1 MNHKSGSPEQPSCVL
16 LCGKT
21 ELLDYETLKQI
32 AQYYNVVVSGERIN
46 TEIYRKKLTR
56 KIHIY
61 NDDPT
66 SDNFKKIAYAYSPDV
81 IWYFSGFADGG
92 DGLDN
97 ENKKIEKL
105 MECCV
110 ANDVQ
115 KLIFI
120 SSINSLNY
128 NPVIEQKMIVGKE
141 FPGTRSFDCAKLEEL
156 VSFNAGKNR
165 IRTITVRV
173 PYIACKSSRTNYMG
187 RVFESMNLE
196 GTVSFPY
203 NEKQMIDFLSL
214 RDLCELLISITEE
227 TMDET
232 GEYTVLSGYE
242 NTYGGF
248 GSLLKGLDAM
258 VKLEYDRP
266 AVYNLVFNKEIEA
279 RRVRENY
286 GFIPADDVLSTI
298 REAYNEYTRNVIKK
312 SAIKEK
318 IKKIA
323 SYLSEN
329 TLKVAELVILFMVVQ
344 YLLKYTSDSVY
355 FKYVD
360 LRLFFVVILGMTH
373 GMHIGVLAGILECIS
388 LFFVY
393 RQTGVNGTML
403 FYNVDYWLPFAIY
416 LMTGAITGY
425 ITTAKNQKLSF
436 MEQET
441 TALQDKYMFLN
452 NVYMSVIDNKEEYK
466 RQILGYQ
473 DSFGKIFEAV
483 EKLDSSVPA
492 DIFMNGV
499 NTLERILNNRSIAIY
514 TMDEWQKYLRLVACS
529 REMMTRLT
537 NSVSIEDFREI
548 YNSIIEK
555 DTWKNTDFKEGLPMY
570 AYAIVEDGKVR
581 LMICLFE
588 AGPEQMGLYYMNLFT
603 ILCSLIRVSFIR
615 ALEYQEAI
623 EDEKYYR
630 ETEVLI
636 PSFFEEELNSQRKM
650 AEAGV
655 ASYILL
661 EIEADDV
668 VGFNDSLKGLI
679 RHSDI
684 AGAGYDGKYYLL
696 LTQTNKDIVGIVG
709 KRFKEHGINF
719 SVVEGM

>member
-46 TEIYRKKLTR
+46 RDIYRRKLTR

-61 NDDPT
+61 NEDPT
-66 SDNFKKIAYAYSPDV
+66 SENFRKIAYAYSPDV

-97 ENKKIEKL
+97 ENRKIEKL
-105 MECCV
+105 IECCV
-110 ANDVQ
+110 ANEVQ
-115 KLIFI
+115 KLIII

-128 NPVIEQKMIVGKE
+128 TPLTEQKMIIGKE
-141 FPGTRSFDCAKLEEL
+141 FASPRSFDCAKMEEL
-156 VSFNAGKNR
+156 VSFNAGR
-165 IRTITVRV
+165 GQIRTVIVRA
-173 PYIACKSSRTNYMG
+173 PYISGRISRNNYLSSIFATMMDNG
-187 RVFESMNLE
+187 A
-196 GTVSFPY
+196 VSFPY
-203 NEKQMIDFLSL
+203 NEKQMIDFFSL

-227 TMDET
+227 TMDST
-232 GEYTVLSGYE
+232 GEYTVLSGYQT
-242 NTYGGF
+242 TYGEF
-248 GSLLKGLDAM
+248 GSMLKGLDAT

-266 AVYNLVFNKEIEA
+266 AVYDLVLNKEREA
-279 RRVRENY
+279 QRVRESY
-286 GFIPADDVLSTI
+286 GFIAADNVLDGLD
-298 REAYNEYTRNVIKK
+298 EAYREYSRNVVKK
-312 SAIKEK
+312 SALKEK
-318 IKKIA
+318 LGKFLTLV
-323 SYLSEN
+323 SDN
-329 TLKVAELVILFMVVQ
+329 TLKFAELIILFIAVQ

-355 FKYVD
+355 FKYID

-373 GMHIGVLAGILECIS
+373 GMHIGILAGVLECIS
-388 LFFVY
+388 LVLVY
-393 RQTGVNGTML
+393 RQTGVNGMML

-425 ITTAKNQKLSF
+425 ITTAKNQKISF

-441 TALQDKYMFLN
+441 AALQDKYMFLN

-537 NSVSIEDFREI
+537 NSVSIDDFRIIYDEI
-548 YNSIIEK
+548 LDK
-555 DTWKNTDFKEGLPMY
+555 GTWKNTDFAPGLPMY
-570 AYAIVEDGKVR
+570 AYGIVEDGKIR

-630 ETEVLI
+630 DTEVLI
-636 PSFFEEELNSQRKM
+636 PSFFEDELNSQRKM

-661 EIEADDV
+661 QIEESDV
-668 VGFNDSLKGLI
+668 TSFNDSLKGLI

-684 AGAGYDGKYYLL
+684 AGAGYDGNYYLL
-696 LTQTNKDIVGIVG
+696 LTQTNRDIVGIVG
-709 KRFKEHGINF
+709 KRLTEHEIKYT
-719 SVVEGM
+719 VVEGM

>member
-1 MNHKSGSPEQPSCVL
+1 MNHRSGSPEQPSCVL

-32 AQYYNVVVSGERIN
+32 AQYYNVVVSGEKIN

-61 NDDPT
+61 NEDPT
-66 SDNFKKIAYAYSPDV
+66 SENFRKIAYAYSPDV
-81 IWYFSGFADGG
+81 VWYFSGFADGG

-97 ENKKIEKL
+97 ENRKIEKL
-105 MECCV
+105 IENCV
-110 ANDVQ
+110 ANEIQ
-115 KLIFI
+115 KLIVI

-128 NPVIEQKMIVGKE
+128 TPLMEQKMVIGKE
-141 FPGTRSFDCAKLEEL
+141 FPSSRAFDCAKMEEL
-156 VSFNAGKNR
+156 VYFNAGKNM
-165 IRTITVRV
+165 IRTITVRA
-173 PYIACKSSRTNYMG
+173 PYIAGKSNRFNYLGSIFADMTAG
-187 RVFESMNLE
+187 
-196 GTVSFPY
+196 GKVSFPY

-214 RDLCELLISITEE
+214 RDMCELLISITEE
-227 TMDET
+227 TMDT
-232 GEYTVLSGYE
+232 TDEYTVLSGYE
-242 NTYGGF
+242 KNY
-248 GSLLKGLDAM
+248 GSLGAALKELDLS
-258 VKLEYDRP
+258 VDLEYNKP
-266 AVYNLVFNKEIEA
+266 AVYNLVLNRSNEA
-279 RRVRENY
+279 RRIRENY
-286 GFIPADDVLSTI
+286 GFIAADDVFSVLK
-298 REAYNEYTRNVIKK
+298 EAYDDYSRNVIKK
-312 SAIKEK
+312 SAVKEK
-318 IKKIA
+318 AKRFLAMVSDNTFKIA
-323 SYLSEN
+323 
-329 TLKVAELVILFMVVQ
+329 ELIILFIAVQ

-360 LRLFFVVILGMTH
+360 LRLFFVVIMGMTH
-373 GMHIGVLAGILECIS
+373 GMHIGLLAGMLECIS
-388 LFFVY
+388 LILVY

-436 MEQET
+436 MEEET
-441 TALQDKYMFLN
+441 AALQDKYMFLN

-499 NTLERILNNRSIAIY
+499 NTLERILNNHSISIY
-514 TMDEWQKYLRLVACS
+514 TMDDWQKYLRMVACS

-537 NSVSIEDFREI
+537 NSVSIEDFRDI
-548 YNSIIEK
+548 YNEILEK

-570 AYAIVEDGKVR
+570 AYGIVEEGKVR

-603 ILCSLIRVSFIR
+603 ILCSLIRVSFLR

-623 EDEKYYR
+623 EDEKFYR

-636 PSFFEEELNSQRKM
+636 PAFFEEELNSQRKM

-661 EIEADDV
+661 QIEEDDV
-668 VGFNDSLKGLI
+668 ASFDACLKGLI

-684 AGAGYDGKYYLL
+684 AGAGYDGNYYLL
-696 LTQTNKDIVGIVG
+696 LTQTNRDIVGIVG
-709 KRFKEHGINF
+709 KRLTEHDIKYT
-719 SVVEGM
+719 VVEGM

>member
-46 TEIYRKKLTR
+46 RDIYRRKLTR

-61 NDDPT
+61 NEDPT
-66 SDNFKKIAYAYSPDV
+66 SENFKKIAYAYSPDV

-97 ENKKIEKL
+97 ESRKIERL
-105 MECCV
+105 IECCV
-110 ANDVQ
+110 ANEVQ
-115 KLIFI
+115 KLIII

-128 NPVIEQKMIVGKE
+128 TPLTEQKMIIGKE
-141 FPGTRSFDCAKLEEL
+141 FASPRSFDCAKMEEL
-156 VSFNAGKNR
+156 VSFNAGR
-165 IRTITVRV
+165 GQIRTVIVRA
-173 PYIACKSSRTNYMG
+173 PYISGRISRNNYLSSIFATMMDNG
-187 RVFESMNLE
+187 A
-196 GTVSFPY
+196 VSFPY
-203 NEKQMIDFLSL
+203 NEKQMIDFFSL

-227 TMDET
+227 TMDST
-232 GEYTVLSGYE
+232 GEYTVLSGYQT
-242 NTYGGF
+242 TYGEF
-248 GSLLKGLDAM
+248 GSMLKGLDAT

-266 AVYNLVFNKEIEA
+266 AVYDLVLNKEREA
-279 RRVRENY
+279 QRVRESY
-286 GFIPADDVLSTI
+286 GFIAADNVLDGLD
-298 REAYNEYTRNVIKK
+298 EAYREYSRNVVKK
-312 SAIKEK
+312 SALKEK
-318 IKKIA
+318 LGKFLTLV
-323 SYLSEN
+323 SDN
-329 TLKVAELVILFMVVQ
+329 TLKFAELIILFIAVQ

-355 FKYVD
+355 FKYID

-373 GMHIGVLAGILECIS
+373 GMHIGILAGVLECIS
-388 LFFVY
+388 LVLVY
-393 RQTGVNGTML
+393 RQTGVNGMML

-425 ITTAKNQKLSF
+425 ITTAKNQKISF

-441 TALQDKYMFLN
+441 AALQDKYMFLN

-529 REMMTRLT
+529 REMMARLT
-537 NSVSIEDFREI
+537 NSVSIDDFRIIYDEI
-548 YNSIIEK
+548 LDK
-555 DTWKNTDFKEGLPMY
+555 GTWKNTDFAPGLPMY
-570 AYAIVEDGKVR
+570 AYGIVEDGKVR

-615 ALEYQEAI
+615 ALEYQQAI

-630 ETEVLI
+630 DTEVLI
-636 PSFFEEELNSQRKM
+636 PSFFEDELNSQRKM

-661 EIEADDV
+661 QIEESDV
-668 VGFNDSLKGLI
+668 TSFNDSLKGLI

-684 AGAGYDGKYYLL
+684 AGAGYDGNYYLL
-696 LTQTNKDIVGIVG
+696 LTQTNRDIVGIVG
-709 KRFKEHGINF
+709 KRLTEHEIKYT
-719 SVVEGM
+719 VVEGM

>member
-1 MNHKSGSPEQPSCVL
+1 MNHKSSSPEQPSCVL

-32 AQYYNVVVSGERIN
+32 AQYYNVVVSGERIDRD
-46 TEIYRKKLTR
+46 IYRKKLTR

-61 NDDPT
+61 NEDPT
-66 SDNFKKIAYAYSPDV
+66 SENFRKITYAYSPDV

-97 ENKKIEKL
+97 ESRKIEKL
-105 MECCV
+105 IECCV
-110 ANDVQ
+110 ANEVQ
-115 KLIFI
+115 KLIVI

-128 NPVIEQKMIVGKE
+128 TPLTEQKMIIGKE
-141 FPGTRSFDCAKLEEL
+141 FASPRSFDCAKMEEL
-156 VSFNAGKNR
+156 VSFNAGR
-165 IRTITVRV
+165 GQIRTIIVRT
-173 PYIACKSSRTNYMG
+173 PYLAGKTSRNNYLGSIFADMTEHG
-187 RVFESMNLE
+187 A
-196 GTVSFPY
+196 VSFPY
-203 NEKQMIDFLSL
+203 NEKQMIDFFSL

-227 TMDET
+227 TMDTT
-232 GEYTVLSGYE
+232 GEYTMLSGYQT
-242 NTYGGF
+242 TYEEF
-248 GSLLKGLDAM
+248 GSMLKGLDAT

-266 AVYNLVFNKEIEA
+266 SVYNLVLNKEREA
-279 RRVRENY
+279 QRVRENY
-286 GFIPADDVLSTI
+286 GFIAADNVLDGLN
-298 REAYNEYTRNVIKK
+298 EAYNEYSRNVVRR
-312 SAIKEK
+312 SALKEK
-318 IKKIA
+318 LGRIM
-323 SYLSEN
+323 SLVSEN
-329 TLKVAELVILFMVVQ
+329 TLKFAELIILFIAVQ

-373 GMHIGVLAGILECIS
+373 GMHIGILAGVLECIS
-388 LFFVY
+388 LIFVY

-441 TALQDKYMFLN
+441 AALQDKYMFLN

-514 TMDEWQKYLRLVACS
+514 TMDEWQKFLRLVACS
-529 REMMTRLT
+529 RDMMTRLT
-537 NSVSIEDFREI
+537 NSVSIDDFRIIYDEI
-548 YNSIIEK
+548 AAK
-555 DTWKNTDFKEGLPMY
+555 GTWKNTDFKPGLPMY
-570 AYAIVEDGKVR
+570 AYGIVENGKIR

-603 ILCSLIRVSFIR
+603 ILCSLIRVSFLR

-630 ETEVLI
+630 DTEVLI
-636 PSFFEEELNSQRKM
+636 PSFFEDELNSQRKM

-661 EIEADDV
+661 QIEESDV
-668 VGFNDSLKGLI
+668 TSFDNCLKGLI
-679 RHSDI
+679 RHSDM
-684 AGAGYDGKYYLL
+684 AGAGYDGNYYLL
-696 LTQTNKDIVGIVG
+696 LTQTNRDIVGIVG
-709 KRFKEHGINF
+709 KRLSKHNIKYT
-719 SVVEGM
+719 VVEGM

>member
-46 TEIYRKKLTR
+46 RDIYRRKLTR

-61 NDDPT
+61 NEDPT
-66 SDNFKKIAYAYSPDV
+66 SENFRKIAYAYSPDV

-97 ENKKIEKL
+97 ENRKIEKL
-105 MECCV
+105 IECCV
-110 ANDVQ
+110 ANEVQ
-115 KLIFI
+115 KLIII

-128 NPVIEQKMIVGKE
+128 TPLTEQKMIIGKE
-141 FPGTRSFDCAKLEEL
+141 FASPRSFDCAKMEEL
-156 VSFNAGKNR
+156 VSFNAGR
-165 IRTITVRV
+165 GQIRTVIVRA
-173 PYIACKSSRTNYMG
+173 PYISGRISRNNYLSSIFATMMDNG
-187 RVFESMNLE
+187 A
-196 GTVSFPY
+196 VSFPY
-203 NEKQMIDFLSL
+203 NEKQMIDFFSL

-227 TMDET
+227 TMDST
-232 GEYTVLSGYE
+232 GEYTVLSGYQT
-242 NTYGGF
+242 TYGEF
-248 GSLLKGLDAM
+248 GSMLKGLDAT

-266 AVYNLVFNKEIEA
+266 AVYDLVLNKEREA
-279 RRVRENY
+279 QRVRESY
-286 GFIPADDVLSTI
+286 GFIAADNVLDGLD
-298 REAYNEYTRNVIKK
+298 EAYREYSRNVVKK
-312 SAIKEK
+312 SALKEK
-318 IKKIA
+318 LGKFLTLV
-323 SYLSEN
+323 SDN
-329 TLKVAELVILFMVVQ
+329 TLKFAELIILFIAVQ

-355 FKYVD
+355 FKYID

-373 GMHIGVLAGILECIS
+373 GMHIGILAGVLECIS
-388 LFFVY
+388 LVLVY
-393 RQTGVNGTML
+393 RQTGVNGMML

-425 ITTAKNQKLSF
+425 ITTAKNQKISF

-441 TALQDKYMFLN
+441 EALQDKYMFLN

-537 NSVSIEDFREI
+537 NSVSIDDFRIIYDEI
-548 YNSIIEK
+548 LDK
-555 DTWKNTDFKEGLPMY
+555 GTWKNTDFAPGLPMY
-570 AYAIVEDGKVR
+570 AYGIVEDGKIR

-630 ETEVLI
+630 DTEVLI
-636 PSFFEEELNSQRKM
+636 PSFFEDELNSQRKM

-661 EIEADDV
+661 QIEESDV
-668 VGFNDSLKGLI
+668 TSFNDSLKGLI

-684 AGAGYDGKYYLL
+684 AGAGYDGNYYLL
-696 LTQTNKDIVGIVG
+696 LTQTNRDIVGIVG
-709 KRFKEHGINF
+709 KRLTEHEIKYT
-719 SVVEGM
+719 VVEGM

>member
-46 TEIYRKKLTR
+46 RDIYRRKLTR

-61 NDDPT
+61 NEDPT
-66 SDNFKKIAYAYSPDV
+66 SENFRKIAYAYSPDV

-97 ENKKIEKL
+97 ENRKIEKL
-105 MECCV
+105 IECCV
-110 ANDVQ
+110 ANEVQ
-115 KLIFI
+115 KLIII

-128 NPVIEQKMIVGKE
+128 TPLTEQKMIIGKE
-141 FPGTRSFDCAKLEEL
+141 FASPRSFDCAKMEEL
-156 VSFNAGKNR
+156 VSFNAGR
-165 IRTITVRV
+165 GQIRTVIVRA
-173 PYIACKSSRTNYMG
+173 PYISGRISRNNYLSSIFATMMDNG
-187 RVFESMNLE
+187 A
-196 GTVSFPY
+196 VSFPY
-203 NEKQMIDFLSL
+203 NEKQMIDFFSL

-227 TMDET
+227 TMDST
-232 GEYTVLSGYE
+232 GEYTVLSGYQT
-242 NTYGGF
+242 TYGEF
-248 GSLLKGLDAM
+248 GSMLKGLDAT

-266 AVYNLVFNKEIEA
+266 AVYDLVLNKEREA
-279 RRVRENY
+279 QRVRESY
-286 GFIPADDVLSTI
+286 GFIAADNVLDGLD
-298 REAYNEYTRNVIKK
+298 EAYREYSRNVVKK
-312 SAIKEK
+312 SALKEK
-318 IKKIA
+318 LGKFLTLV
-323 SYLSEN
+323 SDN
-329 TLKVAELVILFMVVQ
+329 TLKFAELIILFIAVQ

-355 FKYVD
+355 FKYID

-373 GMHIGVLAGILECIS
+373 GMHIGILAGVLECIS
-388 LFFVY
+388 LVLVY
-393 RQTGVNGTML
+393 RQTGVNGMML

-425 ITTAKNQKLSF
+425 ITTAKNQKISF

-441 TALQDKYMFLN
+441 EALQDKYMFLN

-537 NSVSIEDFREI
+537 NSVSIDDFRIIYDEI
-548 YNSIIEK
+548 LDK
-555 DTWKNTDFKEGLPMY
+555 GTWKNTDFAPGLPMY
-570 AYAIVEDGKVR
+570 AYGIVEDGKVR

-630 ETEVLI
+630 DTEVLI
-636 PSFFEEELNSQRKM
+636 PSFFEDELNSQRKM

-661 EIEADDV
+661 QIEESDV
-668 VGFNDSLKGLI
+668 TSFNDSLKGLI

-684 AGAGYDGKYYLL
+684 AGAGYDGNYYLL
-696 LTQTNKDIVGIVG
+696 LTQTNRDIVGIVG
-709 KRFKEHGINF
+709 KRLTEHEIKYT
-719 SVVEGM
+719 VVEGM

>member
-1 MNHKSGSPEQPSCVL
+1 
-16 LCGKT
+16 
-21 ELLDYETLKQI
+21 
-32 AQYYNVVVSGERIN
+32 
-46 TEIYRKKLTR
+46 
-56 KIHIY
+56 
-61 NDDPT
+61 
-66 SDNFKKIAYAYSPDV
+66 
-81 IWYFSGFADGG
+81 
-92 DGLDN
+92 
-97 ENKKIEKL
+97 
-105 MECCV
+105 
-110 ANDVQ
+110 
-115 KLIFI
+115 
-120 SSINSLNY
+120 
-128 NPVIEQKMIVGKE
+128 
-141 FPGTRSFDCAKLEEL
+141 
-156 VSFNAGKNR
+156 
-165 IRTITVRV
+165 
-173 PYIACKSSRTNYMG
+173 
-187 RVFESMNLE
+187 
-196 GTVSFPY
+196 
-203 NEKQMIDFLSL
+203 
-214 RDLCELLISITEE
+214 
-227 TMDET
+227 
-232 GEYTVLSGYE
+232 
-242 NTYGGF
+242 
-248 GSLLKGLDAM
+248 
-258 VKLEYDRP
+258 
-266 AVYNLVFNKEIEA
+266 
-279 RRVRENY
+279 
-286 GFIPADDVLSTI
+286 
-298 REAYNEYTRNVIKK
+298 
-312 SAIKEK
+312 
-318 IKKIA
+318 
-323 SYLSEN
+323 
-329 TLKVAELVILFMVVQ
+329 
-344 YLLKYTSDSVY
+344 
-355 FKYVD
+355 
-360 LRLFFVVILGMTH
+360 
-373 GMHIGVLAGILECIS
+373 
-388 LFFVY
+388 
-393 RQTGVNGTML
+393 
-403 FYNVDYWLPFAIY
+403 
-416 LMTGAITGY
+416 
-425 ITTAKNQKLSF
+425 
-436 MEQET
+436 
-441 TALQDKYMFLN
+441 MFLN